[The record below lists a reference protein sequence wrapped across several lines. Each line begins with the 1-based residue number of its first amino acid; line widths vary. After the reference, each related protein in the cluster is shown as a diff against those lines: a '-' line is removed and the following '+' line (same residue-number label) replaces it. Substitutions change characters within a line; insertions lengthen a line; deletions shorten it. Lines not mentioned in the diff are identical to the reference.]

1 MYVSATKAGAILDSL
16 STREKNKERGSTLLT
31 SDHAGSAGTGHT
43 ETESVSIA
51 LSQAAVNALNGST
64 SQNTPASLQLAMSRM
79 DQIIRSGN
87 SAAKADAG
95 VRVENLKAQ
104 MRQLMEMKAFMSPK
118 ALAAAMAQMARELA
132 AAVSEYVQNGG
143 ATANAAIGTVLLS
156 TPASTS
162 DDTQTE
168 TSSTISQTAQ
178 TTVSEQNDIDIQ
190 QTEQPTAA
198 DNSSSVTGQTTT
210 EGKAKISGDD
220 SDLFEKDV
228 HSLADQIKAI
238 LQESRNRLKKMNIS
252 SDSDIQ
258 NAQDAL
264 DTVDQLI
271 SKI

>member
-1 MYVSATKAGAILDSL
+1 MYISATSTHRALDH
-16 STREKNKERGSTLLT
+16 LLT
-31 SDHAGSAGTGHT
+31 QEKDAEGTTALLSPKETVTTNAKDT
-43 ETESVSIA
+43 ETTSVSIMLSQEAIETLNGTSTQTRTASMQLA
-51 LSQAAVNALNGST
+51 LSRL
-64 SQNTPASLQLAMSRM
+64 

-87 SAAKADAG
+87 SDAKADAG

-143 ATANAAIGTVLLS
+143 AAANAAIGTVLLS
-156 TPASTS
+156 TPAGTS
-162 DDTQTE
+162 DGTQTE

-178 TTVSEQNDIDIQ
+178 TTVSEQNGTDIQ
-190 QTEQPTAA
+190 QTDQQTTT
-198 DNSSSVTGQTTT
+198 DNSSGVAGLTTT
-210 EGKAKISGDD
+210 EGKTRASGDD

-228 HSLADQIKAI
+228 RGLADQIKAI

-258 NAQDAL
+258 NAQNAL
-264 DTVDQLI
+264 DTVDQLT
-271 SKI
+271 KNL